1 MTVDFGRTKLKIG
14 FSFFL
19 VASLMLLL
27 SDSKIALMCFL
38 SSAAHEL
45 GHLFMMLVFSQRL
58 RLISFGAFGI
68 RIEKDESVF
77 QSYRRQALVALGGVF
92 VNFIICSAAALYYFL
107 FKSLDAAALFFV
119 NVFIAALNL
128 MPAKSLDAWN
138 ALHCAFMLRMSEQ
151 KALRTLSVISAVT
164 VIAFSA
170 FCVVYFIFFGFNAS
184 LTAVCIYLLFLELR
198 NGESDG

>member
-19 VASLMLLL
+19 VASLTLLL

-45 GHLFMMLVFSQRL
+45 GHLLMMLAFSQRL
-58 RLISFGAFGI
+58 RLISLGAFGI

-92 VNFIICSAAALYYFL
+92 VNFIICAASAFCCFL
-107 FKSLDAAALFFV
+107 SESPDAAALFFV

-138 ALHCAFMLRMSEQ
+138 ALYCAFMLGMSEQ
-151 KALRTLSVISAVT
+151 KALKALSVISAVT
-164 VIAFSA
+164 VIAFCA

-184 LTAVCIYLLFLELR
+184 LTAVCIYLIFLELR